1 MPITPGERGDDSRP
15 DGQEDKKMATFIKQL
30 KHQPRRERL
39 DEDAGPLPLYMAA
52 GEQKKKSKGGGGDEG
67 EGEEGEGGQKLA
79 EKGEELKEE
88 MDNLLDEIDS
98 VLEENAEEFVKNYV
112 QRGGQ

>member
-1 MPITPGERGDDSRP
+1 
-15 DGQEDKKMATFIKQL
+15 MATFIKKL
-30 KHQPRRERL
+30 TTESRRNRS
-39 DEDAGPLPLYMAA
+39 DEAVDPIPLYMTMAA
-52 GEQKKKSKGGGGDEG
+52 GEQKQKAKGGDDGGDE
-67 EGEEGEGGQKLA
+67 ESGEGGQKMA

-112 QRGGQ
+112 QRGGE